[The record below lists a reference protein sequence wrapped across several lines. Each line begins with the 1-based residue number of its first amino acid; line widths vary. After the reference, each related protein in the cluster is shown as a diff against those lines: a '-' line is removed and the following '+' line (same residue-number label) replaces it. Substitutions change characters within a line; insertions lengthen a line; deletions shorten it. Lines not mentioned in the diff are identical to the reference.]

1 MQVNNI
7 REYKISL
14 RDRYKAIRLNYTPE
28 QKEKLDLDITFRLM
42 RTYQYKNADV
52 ILCYVSTPLEV
63 DTHYFIKK
71 ALEDGKKVAVPKCRP
86 ENVSMDF
93 YFINGFDD
101 LEKGTFG
108 VLEPIESKCEI
119 FQGENSICIVPG
131 LCFDHSGYRLG
142 YGKGYYDRFL
152 TNYSQTTIG
161 ICYNDCV
168 QQRLFHGRY
177 DVPIDLLITERY
189 LRVTNRK

>member
-1 MQVNNI
+1 MQIKNI
-7 REYKISL
+7 REYKIKL
-14 RDRYKAIRLNYTPE
+14 REKFKAVRFGYTAE
-28 QKEKLDLDITFRLM
+28 QKAKLDNDIVARLM
-42 RTYQYKNADV
+42 RTYQYKNAET

-63 DTHYFIKK
+63 DTRLLIEK

-86 ENVSMDF
+86 ETTTMEF
-93 YFINGFDD
+93 YLINGFDD

-108 VLEPIESKCEI
+108 VLEPIETKCEI
-119 FQGENSICIVPG
+119 YEGTNSICIVPG
-131 LCFDHSGYRLG
+131 LCFDLSGYRLG

-152 TNYSQTTIG
+152 TNYSQTKIG

-177 DVPIDLLITERY
+177 DIPVDLLITERY
-189 LRVTNRK
+189 LRITNR

>member
-1 MQVNNI
+1 MQIKNI
-7 REYKISL
+7 REYKIKL
-14 RDRYKAIRLNYTPE
+14 REKFKAIRFGYTPE
-28 QKEKLDLDITFRLM
+28 QKNKLDGDIVSRLM
-42 RTYQYKNADV
+42 RTYQYKNAET
-52 ILCYVSTPLEV
+52 ILCYVSTPVEV
-63 DTHYFIKK
+63 DTRFLIAK

-86 ENVSMDF
+86 ETTTMDF
-93 YFINGFDD
+93 YLINGFDD

-119 FQGENSICIVPG
+119 YEGTNSICIVPG

-152 TNYSQTTIG
+152 TNYSQTKIG

-177 DVPIDLLITERY
+177 DIPVDLLITERY
-189 LRVTNRK
+189 LRITNR

>member
-1 MQVNNI
+1 MQINNI

-14 RDRYKAIRLNYTPE
+14 RQKYKAIRLNYTSE
-28 QKEKLDLDITFRLM
+28 RKEKLDFDIISRLV
-42 RTYQYKNADV
+42 RTYQYKNADT

-63 DTHYFIKK
+63 DTHFLIKT
-71 ALEDGKKVAVPKCRP
+71 ALAEGKRVAVPKCNP
-86 ENVSMDF
+86 ESISMDF
-93 YFINGFDD
+93 YFINSFDD

-108 VLEPIESKCEI
+108 VLEPILDKCER
-119 FQGENSICIVPG
+119 FTGGNSICIVPG
-131 LCFDHSGYRLG
+131 LSFDYAGYRLG

-168 QQRLFHGRY
+168 QQRLFHGRF
-177 DVPIDLLITERY
+177 DVPVDLLITEKY